1 VDIVIGDAWPHRA
14 AEQTELEPPRV
25 AVAWSFLQEGVAM
38 GRVDGRVALVTG
50 GSGGLGSAFAS
61 ALAREGADVAIQYH
75 SHPERAEEVA
85 EEVRRAG
92 RRAHTVT
99 ADLADMADVRAMFAS
114 VGQELGDVDILVN
127 NAGVDG
133 ERARAWE
140 IDPDSWRKTVE
151 LNLFGTYYCAR
162 EALSGMVSRGRGV
175 VVNISSV
182 HEVIPWGGY
191 SAYATAKAAVSM
203 LTKTL
208 ALETAEYGVRVV
220 ALAPG
225 AIRTPINADVWQDPQ
240 GLADLERKIPA
251 RRIGEPDEV
260 AAVLVSLVSDEA
272 SYLTGTTVFVD
283 GGMTLYADFAHGG

>member
-1 VDIVIGDAWPHRA
+1 
-14 AEQTELEPPRV
+14 
-25 AVAWSFLQEGVAM
+25 M

-50 GSGGLGSAFAS
+50 GSGGLGSAFAA

-75 SHPERAEEVA
+75 SHPERADEVA
-85 EEVRRAG
+85 EQVRQAG
-92 RRAHTVT
+92 RRAHTVS
-99 ADLADMADVRAMFAS
+99 ADLADKSGAQAMFVS
-114 VGQELGDVDILVN
+114 VGEALGDVDILVN

-133 ERARAWE
+133 ERGRAWE
-140 IDPDSWRKTVE
+140 IDADSWTKTIE
-151 LNLFGTYYCAR
+151 INLFGAYYCAR
-162 EALSGMVSRGRGV
+162 EALSGMVPRGHGV

-191 SAYATAKAAVSM
+191 SAYATAKAGVSM
-203 LTKTL
+203 MTKTL

-225 AIRTPINADVWQDPQ
+225 AIRTPINADVWQDPE